1 MNDAFIARRR
11 HRINPL
17 ICLTVLLGLA
27 GCQPTVEPVVEDSG
41 PRPVPVVTVES
52 HAIDTKLRF
61 PGRIRSAQRAE
72 LAFNVPGFVAEFA
85 VPEGKRVRA
94 GTVVARLDDRVFKA
108 RVASAQAEFDRAR
121 TDLGRYQRLWE
132 TERAVARAAVDDRI
146 SGLEVARTQLA
157 AAEQELADTVI
168 RAPFDGMITRRRV
181 ETFASVQSRQAVAD
195 FQDLDHLEVVINVP
209 ERIFRTQTPREGA
222 IAVFEGQDDRSVPLQ
237 LKSFSAE
244 ADPQTQT
251 FEIVLSLLAEY
262 EGLTLLPGMSATVIP
277 FGDASAPIEAQLS
290 VPLRAVTA
298 GPDGLPRVWRLDASD
313 QVSAVSVTLG
323 EIQGDTVRIASGL
336 QSGDRIAAAAL
347 QSLREGMAIRPTEA
361 R

>member
-1 MNDAFIARRR
+1 MNDPLISGRQ
-11 HRINPL
+11 HRITPL
-17 ICLTVLLGLA
+17 ICLTVLFVLT
-27 GCQPTVEPVVEDSG
+27 GCQPAAEPTVEDSA
-41 PRPVPVVTVES
+41 PPPVPVVTVES

-94 GTVVARLDDRVFKA
+94 GMVVARLDDRVYKA
-108 RVASAQAEFDRAR
+108 RVASARAEFERAGI
-121 TDLGRYQRLWE
+121 DLERYRRLWE
-132 TERAVARAAVDDRI
+132 TELAVARAEVDERI
-146 SGLEVARTQLA
+146 SRLEVARTQLA

-195 FQDLDHLEVVINVP
+195 FQDLDHLELVINVP
-209 ERIFRTQTPREGA
+209 ERILRTQRPRDGA
-222 IAVFEGQDDRSVPLQ
+222 IAVFEGQADRSVPLR

-244 ADPQTQT
+244 ANPQTQT
-251 FEIVLSLLAEY
+251 FEIVLSILPEY
-262 EGLTLLPGMSATVIP
+262 EGLTLLPGMSATAIP
-277 FGDASAPIEAQLS
+277 FGDATSPAEAQLR

-298 GPDGLPRVWRLDASD
+298 APDGLPRVWRLDANN
-313 QVSAVSVTLG
+313 QASAVTVTLG
-323 EIQGDTVRIASGL
+323 EIQGDTVQIASGL
-336 QSGDRIAAAAL
+336 QRGDRIAVAAL
-347 QSLREGMAIRPTEA
+347 QSLREGMTIRPTEA

>member
-1 MNDAFIARRR
+1 M
-11 HRINPL
+11 
-17 ICLTVLLGLA
+17 
-27 GCQPTVEPVVEDSG
+27 QDSG
-41 PRPVPVVTVES
+41 PRPVPVVMVES

-61 PGRIRSAQRAE
+61 PGRIRAAQRAE

-85 VPEGKRVRA
+85 VPEGKRVRT

-108 RVASAQAEFDRAR
+108 KVASARAEFDRAQ

-132 TERAVARAAVDDRI
+132 TELAVARAEVDDRI
-146 SGLEVARTQLA
+146 SRLEVARTQLA

-181 ETFASVQSRQAVAD
+181 ETFASVQGRQAVAD

-209 ERIFRTQTPREGA
+209 ERVFRTQSPREGA
-222 IAVFEGQDDRSVPLQ
+222 MAVFEGQADRSVPLR

-244 ADPQTQT
+244 ADAQTQT
-251 FEIVLSLLAEY
+251 FEVVLSLLPEY

-277 FGDASAPIEAQLS
+277 FGDTREPVTERLS

-298 GPDGLPRVWRLDASD
+298 GPDGLPRVWRLDGDDRAHP
-313 QVSAVSVTLG
+313 VAVTLG
-323 EIQGDTVRIASGL
+323 EIQGDRVGIPAGL
-336 QSGDRIAAAAL
+336 QSGDRIVAAAL